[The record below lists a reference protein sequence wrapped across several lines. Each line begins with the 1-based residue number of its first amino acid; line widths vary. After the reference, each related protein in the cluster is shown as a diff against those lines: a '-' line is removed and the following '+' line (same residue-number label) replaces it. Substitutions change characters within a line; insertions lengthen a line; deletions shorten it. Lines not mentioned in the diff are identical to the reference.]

1 MRKSDPLIPPLPA
14 SEKDW
19 LHPFLIR
26 AQMSVL
32 NLPCRHVCVFGFGVS
47 RFSFFT
53 ANDVCDVC
61 MNKIICERRILI
73 YDICYDLMRGF
84 MRRNFPVTILCA
96 MCYLAWHSLH
106 ALCLNAL
113 SQSCGP
119 NVVCGCSRCPLV

>member
-19 LHPFLIR
+19 LHPFLHSCTDVSFEF
-26 AQMSVL
+26 AMSACL
-32 NLPCRHVCVFGFGVS
+32 CFGFWGFTFFV
-47 RFSFFT
+47 FT

-119 NVVCGCSRCPLV
+119 NVVCGCSHCPLV